1 MVKIT
6 LKAARVNAGLT
17 QKRAAERL
25 GVSNKTLCGWENGV
39 TTPNLQ
45 YVDAMC
51 EMYGVSYDNLNF
63 LPDNPLKAEQSA

>member
-17 QKRAAERL
+17 QKKAAERL

-39 TTPNLQ
+39 TTPNVQ
-45 YVDAMC
+45 YVNALC
-51 EMYGVSYDNLNF
+51 EIYGVSYDNLNF
-63 LPDNPLKAEQSA
+63 LPDNPLKAERSA